1 MPIDFFAQQRYNRR
15 VTILLIAGFILI
27 LGLIGLGLDIGYA
40 GWAVPWFTFG
50 AMAYGGLHGWVSL
63 ALGDK
68 MVLASVGARPPDPSN
83 LKEKQF
89 MNIAQEMAIASGLPA
104 PKLFII
110 QEASPN
116 AFATGRDA
124 AHASVAVTTGLL
136 ETMDREELQGV
147 IAHEIGH
154 IRNRDIL
161 TMTVVAALLGAIV
174 LLADMGRRMVFYG
187 GLGRSRRRSSGGGEA
202 IAMGVVLLLLILS
215 PIIARLMAMAVSRSR
230 EYMADAASVE
240 FTRNPTALANALE
253 KIAGHYDKVV
263 DKASR
268 GTAHLFI
275 ADPMNLAVNKKE
287 GRWAAWMGTHPPIK
301 TRIHILRAMAG
312 AGSVRT

>member
-1 MPIDFFAQQRYNRR
+1 VPVDFFAQQRYNRR
-15 VTILLIAGFILI
+15 VTALLIAGFILL
-27 LGLIGLGLDIGYA
+27 LGLIGMGLDIGYA

-68 MVLASVGARPPDPSN
+68 MVLASVGARAPDPQN

-89 MNIAQEMAIASGLPA
+89 MNIAAEMAIASGLPV
-104 PKLFII
+104 PKLFVI

-174 LLADMGRRMVFYG
+174 LLADFGRRMVFYG
-187 GLGRSRRRSSGGGEA
+187 GMGRSRRRDSNGIEA
-202 IAMGVVLLLLILS
+202 VMMVLVLLLLILS
-215 PIIARLMAMAVSRSR
+215 PLIARLMALAVSRSR
-230 EYMADAASVE
+230 EYMADAASAE

-275 ADPMNLAVNKKE
+275 ADPMHLAVNNKE
-287 GRWAAWMGTHPPIK
+287 GRLATWLGTHPPIR
-301 TRIHILRAMAG
+301 TRIHILRSMAG
-312 AGSVRT
+312 AAARG